1 MLCSSQ
7 HLSYASWRL
16 EVFRRLFLPVSSTS
30 ATYQLK
36 RRQRFSTSKPHNSLD
51 ERTPSNHESS
61 NRHQAAENST
71 TSEKNAAQDNVTAA
85 RPSDR
90 LPKSP
95 FLNKVRDVSQKERKR
110 RPTKEDLD
118 RLRSNPYALALA
130 TPPRQCIFTGYRQP
144 TFFLANMGLVRRPPA
159 PKESFTRLWWTPV
172 DLYKDELLRNITPS
186 EEAVKR
192 GFTRGNPMT
201 NPLNVRLARVS
212 YRSLLL
218 HEMSAVLTP
227 STGKYKRHL
236 SKKLLSPRW
245 RGKRSPLSQQ
255 DMKALVWRQ
264 DMTSFVLKG
273 LRKEAAKA
281 LQNAAPPDEETGR
294 KVWSVVLSA
303 QEEVSIRKIE
313 EGLKKV
319 NMENMQTGAV
329 LVMGHGSTTPE
340 TEFPKSALPD
350 YVTLP
355 QTRSK
360 VPVYDLGVLLS
371 EANRQS
377 LRDAHPLFREQVLF
391 FRPIRTKTLQV
402 SLALWRLK
410 GYVMHDV
417 DWMTGHSLDP

>member
-1 MLCSSQ
+1 MLCTSQ

-16 EVFRRLFLPVSSTS
+16 EVFRKLFLSNNSTPGL
-30 ATYQLK
+30 YRLK
-36 RRQRFSTSKPHNSLD
+36 RRQQFSTSRRYNALD
-51 ERTPSNHESS
+51 ERTPSNHGSAD
-61 NRHQAAENST
+61 QQQ
-71 TSEKNAAQDNVTAA
+71 TSENTKTSESKTNHDNVTAA
-85 RPSDR
+85 RPSDL

-95 FLNKVRDVSQKERKR
+95 FLNTVRDGSQKERKR
-110 RPTKEDLD
+110 RPTKENLD

-144 TFFLANMGLVRRPPA
+144 TFFLANMGVVRRPPA

-192 GFTRGNPMT
+192 GFTRGNPVT

-245 RGKRSPLSQQ
+245 RSKRSPLSQQ

-294 KVWSVVLSA
+294 NVWAVVLGA
-303 QEEVSIRKIE
+303 QEEVSTQKIV
-313 EGLKKV
+313 EGLEKV
-319 NMENMQTGAV
+319 SMENMQTGAV
-329 LVMGHGSTTPE
+329 LVLGHGNTTPE

-355 QTRSK
+355 QTGSK
-360 VPVYDLGVLLS
+360 VPIYDLGVLLS

-377 LRDAHPLFREQVLF
+377 LRDAHHLFREQVLF
-391 FRPIRTKTLQV
+391 FRPTRPKTLQV